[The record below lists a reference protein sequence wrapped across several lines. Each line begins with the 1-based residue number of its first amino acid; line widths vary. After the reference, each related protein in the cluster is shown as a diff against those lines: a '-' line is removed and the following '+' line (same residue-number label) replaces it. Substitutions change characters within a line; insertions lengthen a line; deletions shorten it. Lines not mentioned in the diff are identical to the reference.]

1 MSKLADYLE
10 EELKQD
16 FLSVEDENRPECV
29 KFDLFAP
36 VTLTLT
42 LTLNL
47 TDDVDKRART

>member
-10 EELKQD
+10 EEEQKQD
-16 FLSVEDENRPECV
+16 FLSVEGENRPECV

-42 LTLNL
+42 LTL

>member
-1 MSKLADYLE
+1 MKTA
-10 EELKQD
+10 
-16 FLSVEDENRPECV
+16 PECV
-29 KFDLFAP
+29 YFVRLRLKFYLFPP